1 MALLDKLTKQGSS
14 LTSYNGATPTVN
26 PLATQQSQLQTY
38 SLNGANST
46 VVNSSYQE
54 YLDGTV
60 NTLPSPSQLDL
71 NGVTPTIS
79 PSGQVLPYSINT
91 PH

>member
-14 LTSYNGATPTVN
+14 LTSYNCATPIVN

-91 PH
+91 PS